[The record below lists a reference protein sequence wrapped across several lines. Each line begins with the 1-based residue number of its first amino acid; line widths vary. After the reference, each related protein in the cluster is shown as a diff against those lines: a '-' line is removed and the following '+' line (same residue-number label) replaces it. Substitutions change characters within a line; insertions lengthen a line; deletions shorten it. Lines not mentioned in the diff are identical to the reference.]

1 MSEFWENKIQ
11 TGYYD
16 KIVKDG
22 LLKNQGIQPNGHIQT
37 FKEIAKCINN
47 DDKHLD
53 FACGP
58 GTFIGL
64 FGNGNS
70 IGTDISA
77 NQIDYAKDNYSTKG
91 TFLYLKEF
99 DYNSYQNN
107 FDVITVLGL
116 IEFISDNEIINLL
129 DKLFTCLKPDGKL
142 VLTTPNYGG
151 GMIILEKLI
160 NLLGKTD
167 YKNQHINRFNKNRL
181 KKLLSQ
187 SSFNDS
193 KITKFMN
200 FGIFSSLFSLKVAET
215 LLSLVGR
222 IFNDFFG
229 FMFKVELKK

>member
-1 MSEFWENKIQ
+1 MSEFWKNKIQ

-16 KIVKDG
+16 KIVTEG
-22 LLKNQGIQPNGHIQT
+22 LLKKQGIQPNWHIQT
-37 FKEIAKCINN
+37 FKEIARCMNN
-47 DDKHLD
+47 HDKHLD

-64 FGNGNS
+64 YGSGNS
-70 IGTDISA
+70 IGTDISR
-77 NQIDYAKDNYSTKG
+77 NQIDYANDKYATKG
-91 TFLYLKEF
+91 TFLYIEEF
-99 DYNSYQNN
+99 NYNSYKNK
-107 FDVITVLGL
+107 FDVITILGL
-116 IEFISDNEIINLL
+116 IEFIGDNEIIDLL
-129 DKLFTCLKPDGKL
+129 DKLFTCLKPGGRL

-187 SSFNDS
+187 SSFNNS
-193 KITKFMN
+193 EITKFMN
-200 FGIFSSLFSLKVAET
+200 FGIFSSLFSFKVAEILLT
-215 LLSLVGR
+215 LIGR

>member
-16 KIVKDG
+16 KIVKEG
-22 LLKNQGIQPNGHIQT
+22 LLKNKGIQPNWHIQT

-129 DKLFTCLKPDGKL
+129 DKLFTCLKPGGKL

-167 YKNQHINRFNKNRL
+167 YKNQHTNRFNKNRL

-187 SSFNDS
+187 SSFNNP

-200 FGIFSSLFSLKVAET
+200 FGIFSSLFSFKVAED
-215 LLSLVGR
+215 LISFVGR

-229 FMFKVELKK
+229 FMLKVELKK